1 MRALP
6 LLVAAAFVAAV
17 FLLMLTDAVDG
28 GDWPGWDEGWAL
40 VAFPLGVPLVLGAA
54 LAAAG
59 VSRPLRVT
67 AMTTL
72 AVWTW
77 GALVFV
83 LWYVVGD

>member
-40 VAFPLGVPLVLGAA
+40 VAFPLGVPLVLAAA
-54 LAAAG
+54 LAAAR
-59 VSRPLRVT
+59 VSRPLRVITT
-67 AMTTL
+67 ATL

-83 LWYVVGD
+83 LWYVVGS

>member
-40 VAFPLGVPLVLGAA
+40 IAFPLGVPLVLGAA
-54 LAAAG
+54 LAAAR
-59 VSRPLRVT
+59 VSRPLGVT
-67 AMTTL
+67 AMASL

>member
-1 MRALP
+1 MRPLP
-6 LLVAAAFVAAV
+6 LLVAAAFVAGV

-40 VAFPLGVPLVLGAA
+40 VVFPLGVPLVLGAT
-54 LAAAG
+54 LAAAR
-59 VSRPLRVT
+59 VSRSLRVT
-67 AMTTL
+67 AMATL

-83 LWYVVGD
+83 LWYVVGS

>member
-6 LLVAAAFVAAV
+6 LLAAAAFVAAV

-54 LAAAG
+54 LAAAR

-67 AMTTL
+67 AMATL

-77 GALVFV
+77 GGLVFV
-83 LWYVVGD
+83 LWYVVGS

>member
-6 LLVAAAFVAAV
+6 LLAAASAAR
-17 FLLMLTDAVDG
+17 
-28 GDWPGWDEGWAL
+28 
-40 VAFPLGVPLVLGAA
+40 
-54 LAAAG
+54 

-67 AMTTL
+67 AMATL

>member
-28 GDWPGWDEGWAL
+28 DDWPGWDEGWAL

-54 LAAAG
+54 LAAAR
-59 VSRPLRVT
+59 VSRLPRVT
-67 AMTTL
+67 AMATL
-72 AVWTW
+72 AVWMW